1 MSRRTAGVRGGP
13 VALVVGVGARRGVP
27 ASEVLELIAAARTA
41 AGCAGEPVLALATV
55 AARAD
60 EPGLTEAARRLGV
73 PLRSFPA
80 AALAAVAVPD
90 PSAVVAA
97 AAGTASVAE
106 AAALLAA
113 GPDAE
118 LLAGKRKSPAGRA
131 TCALALAAVTP
142 HGALTAGREGAAA
155 AVSPGADIVMTSPD
169 PPHRGTERRRPVID
183 DKAPDGEDTGS
194 KETP

>member
-1 MSRRTAGVRGGP
+1 MRRRTAGGRGGP
-13 VALVVGVGARRGVP
+13 AALVVGVGARRGVP
-27 ASEVLELIAAARTA
+27 ASEVLELIGAVRTA
-41 AGCAGEPVLALATV
+41 AGCAGRPVRALATV
-55 AARAD
+55 AAKAD

-73 PLRSFPA
+73 PLWSFPA
-80 AALAAVAVPD
+80 AALAAVPVPA

-97 AAGTASVAE
+97 AAGTPGVAE

-113 GPDAE
+113 GPGAE
-118 LLAGKRKSPAGRA
+118 LVAGKRKSPAGGA

-142 HGALTAGREGAAA
+142 HGGLTAGREGAAA
-155 AVSPGADIVMTSPD
+155 APSPGADIVMSSPD
-169 PPHRGTERRRPVID
+169 PLHRGTGRRRPDID